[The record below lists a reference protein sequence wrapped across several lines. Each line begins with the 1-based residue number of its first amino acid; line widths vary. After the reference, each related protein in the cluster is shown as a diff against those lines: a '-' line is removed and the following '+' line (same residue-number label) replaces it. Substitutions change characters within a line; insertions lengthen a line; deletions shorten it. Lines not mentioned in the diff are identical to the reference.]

1 MSITDD
7 YSISHLFMEKKVTI
21 FDNKKPIL
29 TVNLKTIRD
38 FFTDRNWNGVY
49 HILVSDRKEWLS
61 MFSNVELEEPFEYL
75 KLLVFHLGQYKQYS
89 DLVNSIVKYL
99 GETIDNL
106 HFDFKEKTLIANGVT
121 ITPQIWNYIV
131 YLLKLSQGEKV
142 TQPRTFSSPEEE
154 AFYLKQLEYEKRI
167 NQVRSKSK
175 NDEDNAGLIKTCLY
189 IIYAFPA
196 LSFDYLFDQTMAQI
210 YWLQKIAAESVSYSF
225 NEKAFAAG
233 NIKKGKKLDFF
244 IK

>member
-21 FDNKKPIL
+21 FNDKKPIL

-38 FFTDRNWNGVY
+38 FFTDRSWNGVY

-89 DLVNSIVKYL
+89 DLVNSIIKYL

-106 HFDFKEKTLIANGVT
+106 HFDFKEKMLIANGVT

-175 NDEDNAGLIKTCLY
+175 NGEDKEGLIKTCLY

-233 NIKKGKKLDFF
+233 NVKKGKKLDFF

>member
-106 HFDFKEKTLIANGVT
+106 HFDFKEKTLRANGVT

-175 NDEDNAGLIKTCLY
+175 NGEDKEGLIKTCLY